1 MSLNRKQFTTEIA
14 GRTLTLETSDLAGQA
29 NAAVLGTYGDTSVL
43 VAVTMGKEDRNTDYF
58 PLTVDFEK
66 KFYAA
71 GKILGSRF
79 VRREGRPSEDAILS
93 GRLIDRTLR
102 PLFDQRLRRDV
113 QVVITVLSYDGE
125 NSAEFIGL
133 ITASAALAISNIPWN
148 GPVAG
153 TQITRFK
160 DGKTEINP
168 VNSSLKEKE
177 NISLEAFVSGAH
189 DKINM
194 IELAGNEAQEK
205 EVVESFKIAHEE
217 IKKLIAFQKD
227 VISKVGKKKN
237 EIEFAD
243 ISELKAKVKEF
254 LKGKLEEAVYPVRG
268 SSLPSP
274 SGALSAGAT
283 SNGVYVPAKTE
294 RQNNLDS
301 LKKDLKASLAEGGI
315 EDSFIGK
322 VDAIFEEEL
331 DVLVHTKLL
340 DEGKRP
346 DGRKNDE
353 LRPLYGEVGLFK
365 RLHGSAI
372 FQRGDTQSLA
382 VVTLAPPGAE
392 QLVETIEASYKRRFM
407 LHYNFPPFSTGEVG
421 RLGGPGRREI
431 GHGALAEK
439 ALRSMLPSQDE
450 FPYTIRVVS
459 EILSSNGSSSMATTC
474 ASSLALMDAGVPIK
488 KPVAGIAMGLMS
500 DKEKYKILTDIQGPE
515 DHYGDMDCKVAG
527 TTEGITAI
535 QMDVKIEGVAADVL
549 GEVFEQSKKA
559 RLEILGVM
567 KAVIEKP
574 RAETSAYAPSII
586 SMQIDP
592 EQIGEVIGPGG
603 KVINGIISST
613 GALSIDVEQTGK
625 VFVAGATKEIA
636 KAAAKQIEIIT
647 HKFQIG
653 EIVEGEIIKILDFGA
668 IVDLGGGRDGMI
680 HVSELKNGF
689 VEKVEDVV
697 RLGEIVRAKVAK
709 VENGR
714 IGLSLKGMGE
724 K

>member
-254 LKGKLEEAVYPVRG
+254 LKGKLEEAVY
-268 SSLPSP
+268 
-274 SGALSAGAT
+274 
-283 SNGVYVPAKTE
+283 VPAKTE

-331 DVLVHTKLL
+331 DALVHTKLL

-535 QMDVKIEGVAADVL
+535 QMDVKIEGVVADVL

-559 RLEILGVM
+559 RLEILDVM

-574 RAETSAYAPSII
+574 RAETSVYAPSII

>member
-1 MSLNRKQFTTEIA
+1 MLLGMNLNRKQFITEVA

-43 VAVTMGKEDRNTDYF
+43 VAVTMGKEERNTDYF
-58 PLTVDFEK
+58 PLTVDYEER
-66 KFYAA
+66 FYAA

-79 VRREGRPSEDAILS
+79 IRREGRPSEEAVLS

-113 QVVITVLSYDGE
+113 QVVITILSYDEE
-125 NSAEFIGL
+125 NDADFIGL
-133 ITASAALAISNIPWN
+133 ITASAALAISDIPWN

-153 TQITRFK
+153 TRLARFK

-168 VNSSLKEKE
+168 LNSSLKEKE
-177 NISLEAFVSGAH
+177 NIAFEAFVSGAY

-194 IELAGNEAQEK
+194 IELAGNETQEK
-205 EVVESFKIAHEE
+205 EVIESFKIAHEE
-217 IKKLIAFQKD
+217 MKKLIAFQKD
-227 VISKVGKKKN
+227 VVSKIGKQK
-237 EIEFAD
+237 IEFKFD
-243 ISELKAKVKEF
+243 DLSELKGKVREF
-254 LKGKLEEAVYPVRG
+254 LKGKLEEAVYV
-268 SSLPSP
+268 S
-274 SGALSAGAT
+274 
-283 SNGVYVPAKTE
+283 AKTE

-301 LKKDLKASLAEGGI
+301 LKKDLKVNLAEGGV

-322 VDAIFEEEL
+322 VDAIFEGEL
-331 DVLVHTKLL
+331 DILVHAKLL
-340 DEGKRP
+340 QEGKRP

-353 LRPLYGEVGLFK
+353 LRPLYGEVGLFR
-365 RLHGSAI
+365 RLHGSAL

-382 VVTLAPPGAE
+382 VVTLAPPGSE
-392 QLVETIEASYKRRFM
+392 QLVESMELSYKRRFM
-407 LHYNFPPFSTGEVG
+407 LHYNFPPYSTGETG

-515 DHYGDMDCKVAG
+515 DHYGDMDCKIAG

-535 QMDVKIEGVAADVL
+535 QMDVKIEGVTADVL

-567 KAVIEKP
+567 KSVIEKP

-647 HKFQIG
+647 HQFQIG
-653 EIVEGEIIKILDFGA
+653 EIVEGEIIKIMEFGA
-668 IVDLGGGRDGMI
+668 IVGLGGGRDGMI

-689 VEKVEDVV
+689 VQKVEDVV
-697 RLGEIVRAKVAK
+697 RLGDVVRVKVVK

-714 IGLSLKGMGE
+714 IGLSLKAMGGGKE
-724 K
+724 

>member
-66 KFYAA
+66 KFYSA
-71 GKILGSRF
+71 GKILGGKF
-79 VRREGRPSEDAILS
+79 FKRESKPSEDAILS

-102 PLFDQRLRRDV
+102 PLFDHRLRRDV
-113 QVVITVLSYDGE
+113 QVVITILSYDGE
-125 NSAEFIGL
+125 NSAEFVGL
-133 ITASAALAISNIPWN
+133 ITASVALAISDVPWN

-153 TQITRFK
+153 VQLARLK
-160 DGKTEINP
+160 NGKTEINP
-168 VNSSLKEKE
+168 VNSSLAEKE
-177 NISLEAFVSGAH
+177 NILLEAFVSGAQ

-194 IELAGNEAQEK
+194 LELAGNEAQEK
-205 EVVESFKIAHEE
+205 DVVDSFKIAHEE
-217 IKKLIAFQKD
+217 IKKLITFQKD
-227 VISKVGKKKN
+227 VIVKVGKPKA

-243 ISELKAKVKEF
+243 ISELKTKIQEF
-254 LKGKLEEAVYPVRG
+254 LKGKLEEAVY
-268 SSLPSP
+268 
-274 SGALSAGAT
+274 
-283 SNGVYVPAKTE
+283 VPAKTE
-294 RQNNLDS
+294 MHSNLDS
-301 LKKDLKASLAEGGI
+301 LKKDLKANLTESGVEESLL
-315 EDSFIGK
+315 GK
-322 VDAIFEEEL
+322 VDAIFEEEI
-331 DVLVHTKLL
+331 DALVHAKLL
-340 DEGKRP
+340 NEGKRP

-353 LRPLYGEVGLFK
+353 LRPLYGEVGVFK

-372 FQRGDTQSLA
+372 FQRGNTQSLA
-382 VVTLAPPGAE
+382 VVTLAAPGSE
-392 QLVETIEASYKRRFM
+392 QMVETIESTYKKRFM

-439 ALRSMLPSQDE
+439 ALRPMIPSQDE
-450 FPYTIRVVS
+450 FPYVIRVVS
-459 EILSSNGSSSMATTC
+459 EILSSNGSSSMASTC
-474 ASSLALMDAGVPIK
+474 AGSLALMDAGVPIK

-500 DKEKYKILTDIQGPE
+500 DKDKYKILTDIQGPE

-527 TTEGITAI
+527 TADGITAI
-535 QMDVKIEGVAADVL
+535 QMDVKIEGVTADVL

-559 RLEILGVM
+559 RLEILS
-567 KAVIEKP
+567 VIKSVIDKP
-574 RAETSAYAPSII
+574 RAETSAYAPSIV

-603 KVINGIISST
+603 KTINGIIAST

-625 VFVAGATKEIA
+625 VYVAGATKESA
-636 KAAAKQIEIIT
+636 AAAAKQIESIT
-647 HKFQIG
+647 HQFAPG
-653 EIVEGEIIKILDFGA
+653 EIVEGPVIKILDFGA

-689 VEKVEDVV
+689 VEKVEDVIHMGDV
-697 RLGEIVRAKVAK
+697 VKAKVVK

-714 IGLSLKGMGE
+714 IGLSLKAIG

>member
-1 MSLNRKQFTTEIA
+1 MCSYIRIAFIRNMSLNRKQFTTEIA

-29 NAAVLGTYGDTSVL
+29 NAAVLGTYGDTSIL
-43 VAVTMGKEDRNTDYF
+43 VAVTMGKEDKNTDYF

-66 KFYAA
+66 KFYSA

-79 VRREGRPSEDAILS
+79 VRREGRPSEDAVLS

-125 NSAEFIGL
+125 NGAEFIGL
-133 ITASAALAISNIPWN
+133 ITASVALAISDIPWN

-153 TQITRFK
+153 TQLARFK

-168 VNSSLKEKE
+168 LNSSLIEKE
-177 NISLEAFVSGAH
+177 NISLEAFVSGAQ

-205 EVVESFKIAHEE
+205 DVVESFKIAHEE
-217 IKKLIAFQKD
+217 IKKLISFQKD
-227 VISKVGKKKN
+227 VISKAGKKKV

-254 LKGKLEEAVYPVRG
+254 LKGKLEEAI
-268 SSLPSP
+268 
-274 SGALSAGAT
+274 
-283 SNGVYVPAKTE
+283 YVPAKTE
-294 RQNNLDS
+294 MHNNLDA
-301 LKKDLKASLAEGGI
+301 LKKDLKINLAEGGI
-315 EDSFIGK
+315 EESLLGK
-322 VDAIFEEEL
+322 VDAIFEEEI
-331 DVLVHTKLL
+331 DALVHAKLL
-340 DEGKRP
+340 GEGKRP

-365 RLHGSAI
+365 RLHGSAV
-372 FQRGDTQSLA
+372 FQRGNTQSLA
-382 VVTLAPPGAE
+382 VVTLAPPGSE
-392 QLVETIEASYKRRFM
+392 QLLETIEATSKKRFM

-439 ALRSMLPSQDE
+439 ALRSMIPSQDE
-450 FPYTIRVVS
+450 FPYVIRVVS
-459 EILSSNGSSSMATTC
+459 EILSSNGSSSMASTC
-474 ASSLALMDAGVPIK
+474 AGSLALMDAGVPIK

-535 QMDVKIEGVAADVL
+535 QMDVKIEGVSADVL

-603 KVINGIISST
+603 KTINGIISST

-625 VFVAGATKEIA
+625 VYVAGATKESA
-636 KAAAKQIEIIT
+636 AAAAKQIEIIT
-647 HKFQIG
+647 HQFMPG
-653 EIVEGEIIKILDFGA
+653 EIVEGPVIKILDFGA

-689 VEKVEDVV
+689 VEKVEDVIHM
-697 RLGEIVRAKVAK
+697 GDIVKAKVVK

-714 IGLSLKGMGE
+714 IGLSLKAMGGGKE
-724 K
+724 

>member
-58 PLTVDFEK
+58 PLTVDYEE

-79 VRREGRPSEDAILS
+79 MRREGRPSEEAVLS

-113 QVVITVLSYDGE
+113 QIIITILSYDEE
-125 NSAEFIGL
+125 NDADFIGL
-133 ITASAALAISNIPWN
+133 ITASTALAISDIPWN

-153 TQITRFK
+153 TRLTRFK

-168 VNSSLKEKE
+168 LNSSVKEKE
-177 NISLEAFVSGAH
+177 NLAFEAFVSGAS

-205 EVVESFKIAHEE
+205 EVIESFKIAHEK
-217 IKKLIAFQKD
+217 IQKLVDFQKD
-227 VISKVGKKKN
+227 IVSKIGKKKI
-237 EIEFAD
+237 EIEFD
-243 ISELKAKVKEF
+243 DLSELKAKIKEF
-254 LKGKLEEAVYPVRG
+254 LKGKLEEAVYV
-268 SSLPSP
+268 S
-274 SGALSAGAT
+274 
-283 SNGVYVPAKTE
+283 AKTE

-301 LKKDLKASLAEGGI
+301 LKKDLKANLAEGGV
-315 EDSFIGK
+315 EDSLLVKI
-322 VDAIFEEEL
+322 DAIFEEEL
-331 DVLVHTKLL
+331 DALVHVKLL
-340 DEGKRP
+340 QEDKRP

-353 LRPLYGEVGLFK
+353 LRSLYGEVGLFK
-365 RLHGSAI
+365 RLHGSAL
-372 FQRGDTQSLA
+372 FQRGNTQSLA
-382 VVTLAPPGAE
+382 VVTLGAPGAE
-392 QLVETIEASYKRRFM
+392 QLVESMELSFKRRFM
-407 LHYNFPPFSTGEVG
+407 LHYNFPPYSTGEVG

-439 ALRSMLPSQDE
+439 SLRFVLPSQEE

-459 EILSSNGSSSMATTC
+459 EILSSNGSSSMATAC

-488 KPVAGIAMGLMS
+488 KPVAGIAMGLMMENS
-500 DKEKYKILTDIQGPE
+500 KSEKQNTKYKILTDIQGPE

-535 QMDVKIEGVAADVL
+535 QMDVKIDGVTADIL

-567 KAVIEKP
+567 KSVIEKP

-586 SMQIDP
+586 SIQIDP

-625 VFVAGATKEIA
+625 VFVAGATKESA
-636 KAAAKQIEIIT
+636 QAAVKQIEIIT

-697 RLGEIVRAKVAK
+697 KLGDIVKAKVLKA
-709 VENGR
+709 ENGR
-714 IGLSLKGMGE
+714 VSLSLKAMGGVSN
-724 K
+724 KQ